1 MKDFVKLKP
10 KEGNPSDAADDASW
24 LQAAARREKF
34 KRLRFGGLLTAGLA
48 VIVFFFL
55 RIVKLGF
62 YGQKVFDLNGLKLLL
77 FNLQVGEHLIAIP
90 MLTRIL
96 MALCLLCVIAA
107 VLLLLFKRSYLFYGI
122 LMFGSALSAMGAYM
136 SLQLLSD
143 IVTQTPGLGALVYI
157 PETGFYGVFILGL
170 LSAAVGFWCWNY
182 EKLFAGALY
191 VFAGISIVSVAAIT
205 GFMLFMGL
213 PAITEIGLVD
223 FLFGTTW
230 APTSGSPSFG
240 IGAMI
245 LTSIYA
251 TAGAILVGAPI
262 GVLTAVF
269 MAELAPGPIA
279 KIMRPAIDLLAGVPS
294 VIYGFFGLAVIVP
307 FVRNF
312 FHVKVGDGLFSVII
326 ILCIMI
332 LPTVISVAET
342 SLRAVPSHLKE
353 ASLALGATH
362 IQSIFKVV
370 IPAAKSGIFAGLILG
385 VGRAV
390 GETMAVLMVA
400 GNVVNMPEL
409 FRPVRPMT
417 TGIVMEMA
425 YSEGLHRQALFA
437 IGLVLFVF
445 IMIIN
450 LFFRFLMRKAAKN
463 DEK

>member
-1 MKDFVKLKP
+1 MNETMLSANGQSTNDID
-10 KEGNPSDAADDASW
+10 STW

-34 KRLRFGGLLTAGLA
+34 KRLRFAGLLTAALA
-48 VIVFFFL
+48 VIFFFFL

-62 YGQKVFDLNGLKLLL
+62 YGQKVFDLNGLKLLF
-77 FNLQVGEHLIAIP
+77 FNLQVGEHLIAVP
-90 MLTRIL
+90 LLTRL
-96 MALCLLCVIAA
+96 LLALCLLCA
-107 VLLLLFKRSYLFYGI
+107 VGAILFLIIKRSYLFYGI
-122 LMFGSALSAMGAYM
+122 LMFCSAICALGGYM
-136 SLQLLSD
+136 SLQLLNNTVST
-143 IVTQTPGLGALVYI
+143 ISGLGALVYI
-157 PETGFYGVFILGL
+157 PGTGFYGIFIIGL
-170 LSAAVGFWCWNY
+170 VAAAIGFWCWNY
-182 EKLFAGALY
+182 ERLFAGALY
-191 VFAGISIVSVAAIT
+191 LFAGISIVSVAAIT

-213 PAITEIGLVD
+213 PAIMEIGLFD

-230 APTSGSPSFG
+230 APTAGSPSFG

-245 LTSIYA
+245 LTSVYA

-262 GVLTAVF
+262 GILTAVF
-269 MAELAPGPIA
+269 MAELAPRPIA
-279 KIMRPAIDLLAGVPS
+279 KILRPAIDLLAGVPS
-294 VIYGFFGLAVIVP
+294 VIYGFFGLTVIVP
-307 FVRNF
+307 TVRNF

-332 LPTVISVAET
+332 LPTVISVSET

-409 FRPVRPMT
+409 FVPVRPMT

-445 IMIIN
+445 IMLIN
-450 LFFRFLMRKAAKN
+450 LFFRLLMRKAAQK
-463 DEK
+463 DER